1 MGAYPGLEAA
11 RMGHCSIILSTN
23 ILDLILEPSTTLY
36 IDKFAREDCLQVS
49 SAYDTNLNE
58 SEHILSLHIRD
69 TSVTESEVIF
79 SRQNL
84 TIYIEDYHGEL
95 TIK

>member
-1 MGAYPGLEAA
+1 M
-11 RMGHCSIILSTN
+11 
-23 ILDLILEPSTTLY
+23 EPSATLY

-69 TSVTESEVIF
+69 TTVTKSEVIF

-84 TIYIEDYHGEL
+84 TVYIEDYHGKS
-95 TIK
+95 TIDIK